1 MLSRRLLAASMLLS
15 TLFLTLDQAQAD
27 PRARPQVS
35 VCSHPIYPPI
45 SWVENG
51 EIHGVSATVVQRI
64 FEGLGYG
71 VSLHQ
76 EESWKRCLKEAEKGN
91 IDVIAALYKL
101 KQRESYILYSADPV
115 VAEPVVFFYSLHNPV
130 SWNSWEDL
138 RGKAVGML
146 FGDTFGADEDAL
158 MARYMRVEHVS
169 SGEQNFAKLVS
180 GRIDLMPLG
189 IYGGPLQAKKLG
201 YEPQLGYIEKPLTIE
216 HWYIGISRKSPLIKH
231 MPQVNAA
238 LKQMQDSG
246 EVDRLMGEFSRRYMQ
261 AIDAE

>member
-1 MLSRRLLAASMLLS
+1 MKRQVFCRIVLAVSLLLS
-15 TLFLTLDQAQAD
+15 LPVAQAE
-27 PRARPQVS
+27 PRAKPQVS

-45 SWVENG
+45 SWVDNG
-51 EIHGVSATVVQRI
+51 EIHGVSATVVERI
-64 FEGLGYG
+64 FEGLGYS
-71 VSLHQ
+71 VSLRQ
-76 EESWKRCLKEAEKGN
+76 EESWQRCLKEAEKGN

-101 KQRESYILYSADPV
+101 KQRESYLLYSEDPV
-115 VAEPVVFFYSLHNPV
+115 VAEPVVFFYSLNNPI

-146 FGDTFGADEDAL
+146 FGDTFGAEEDAL

-169 SGEQNFAKLVS
+169 SGEQNFGKLVS

-201 YEPQLGYIEKPLTIE
+201 YDSQLGYLKKPLTIE

-231 MPQVNAA
+231 MPEVNAE
-238 LKQMQDSG
+238 LKQMRESG
-246 EVDRLMGEFSRRYMQ
+246 EIDRLMTQFSSRYMQ
-261 AIDAE
+261 VIDAD